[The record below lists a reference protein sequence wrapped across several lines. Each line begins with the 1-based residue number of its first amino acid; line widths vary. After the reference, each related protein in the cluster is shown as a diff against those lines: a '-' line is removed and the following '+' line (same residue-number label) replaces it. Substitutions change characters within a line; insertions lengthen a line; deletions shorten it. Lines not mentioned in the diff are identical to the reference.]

1 MPTRKPFISEASG
14 PDSVG
19 FQKEL
24 QSIFDRKEFATPF
37 LSSFYMTNNLQ
48 IRESL
53 KIDTA
58 TVYKVQGE

>member
-14 PDSVG
+14 TDSVG

-37 LSSFYMTNNLQ
+37 LFFFYMTNNLQ

-58 TVYKVQGE
+58 TVYKVQSE